1 MTTAEN
7 LKNASPRTILA
18 VDDEEEI
25 LRLYNTFLKFSG
37 FIVKTVQNAE
47 DCVDHLM
54 HHEVDL
60 ILLDVNMPGIDGLRL
75 LEMIRTQ
82 PKNKETP
89 IIMISA
95 RGDEGTVKKAATLGC
110 DNFIV
115 KPFTLT
121 ELAERIKN
129 ELFEI
134 NYDQVRKVLEVTRN
148 MRTRLLREAGLQEF
162 RIVDWDPYSIN
173 YGGRELCVLTPRGVR
188 PNGLAKLDEAD
199 LQKRII
205 IFLKSPIRWKRI
217 WPLER

>member
-1 MTTAEN
+1 MTSAHSLEE
-7 LKNASPRTILA
+7 ASARTILA

-37 FIVKTVQNAE
+37 FQVKTVQNAE
-47 DCVDHLM
+47 ECVEYLM
-54 HHEVDL
+54 HNEVDL

-95 RGDEGTVKKAATLGC
+95 RGDEATVKKAAVLGC

-121 ELAERIKN
+121 ELADRIKG
-129 ELFEI
+129 ELFDA
-134 NYDQVRKVLEVTRN
+134 NYEKVKKILEVARN
-148 MRTRLLREAGLQEF
+148 IKTRLVREPGLQEF
-162 RIVDWDPYSIN
+162 RILEWDPYFLTFE
-173 YGGRELCVLTPRGVR
+173 GRDLCILTPRGTR
-188 PNGLAKLDEAD
+188 PNAMARLEESD
-199 LQKRII
+199 LKKRVM
-205 IFLKSPIRWKRI
+205 IFLKNPIRWKKI
-217 WPLER
+217 WPIER

>member
-7 LKNASPRTILA
+7 IKNAPERTILA

-37 FIVKTVQNAE
+37 FSVKTVQSAE
-47 DCVDHLM
+47 ACVDYLM
-54 HHEVDL
+54 NNNVDL

-82 PKNKETP
+82 PKNNETP

-95 RGDEGTVKKAATLGC
+95 RGDEATVKKALTLGC

-121 ELAERIKN
+121 ELAERIN
-129 ELFEI
+129 SELFEI
-134 NYDQVRKVLEVTRN
+134 DYDQVRKLLETTRN
-148 MRTRLLREAGLQEF
+148 LRTRLLRETGLQDY
-162 RIVDWDPYSIN
+162 RIVDWDPYQVN
-173 YGGRELCVLTPRGVR
+173 FGDREFCVLAPRGVR
-188 PNGLAKLDEAD
+188 PSSLAKLEQAD
-199 LQKRII
+199 LEKRTVVL
-205 IFLKSPIRWKRI
+205 LKSAIRWKKV
-217 WPLER
+217 WPLD

>member
-7 LKNASPRTILA
+7 LKQASSRTILA

-47 DCVDHLM
+47 DCVDYLISHD
-54 HHEVDL
+54 VDL

-82 PKNKETP
+82 AKNKETP

-95 RGDEGTVKKAATLGC
+95 RGDEATVKNAATLGC

-134 NYDQVRKVLEVTRN
+134 NYEQVRKLLEVTRN
-148 MRTRLLREAGLQEF
+148 MRTRLIREAGLQEF
-162 RIVDWDPYSIN
+162 RIVDWDPYSIT
-173 YGGRELCVLTPRGVR
+173 YEGRELCVLAPRGVR
-188 PNGLAKLDEAD
+188 PSSLAKLDEPD
-199 LQKRII
+199 LKKRTA
-205 IFLKSPIRWKRI
+205 IFLKNSIRWKRI
-217 WPLER
+217 WPLED

>member
-1 MTTAEN
+1 MTSAQN
-7 LKNASPRTILA
+7 LDEAPARTILA

-37 FIVKTVQNAE
+37 FHVKTVQNAE
-47 DCVDHLM
+47 DCVEYLM
-54 HHEVDL
+54 HREVDL

-95 RGDEGTVKKAATLGC
+95 RGDEATVKKAAVLGC

-121 ELAERIKN
+121 ELADRIKG

-134 NYDQVRKVLEVTRN
+134 NYEQVKKVLEVARN
-148 MRTRLLREAGLQEF
+148 IKTRLVREPGLQEF
-162 RIVDWDPYSIN
+162 RILEWDPYFLT
-173 YGGRELCVLTPRGVR
+173 YEGRDLCILTPRGTR
-188 PNGLAKLDEAD
+188 PNAMARLEEAD
-199 LQKRII
+199 LKKRVML
-205 IFLKSPIRWKRI
+205 FLKNPIRWKKI
-217 WPLER
+217 WPIER